1 MTAIYNS
8 RELRVGIDIGSVNH
22 SVAIGDSFGN
32 VLDEFNIDHNKEGF
46 KHFFKRIEEHSL
58 SQNATIA
65 IAMEGF
71 NGWARPLDS
80 EVLSRGYQL
89 YNVNNV
95 KLARYK
101 EIFPGAAKTDAIDAK
116 KILELFSLQD
126 YLPSGKRVLQVVK
139 KSSSENLHLKRL
151 TRRRRQLVIEKVAII
166 NRLGSDLQAI
176 SPGLLAITG
185 KIDNLW
191 FLRFLTYKDDIR
203 KLSQIRYNTLLNI
216 KGVGKKYADIIRQWQ
231 TEAHFA
237 EEVVYTMSMLYDDA
251 LRILQLLSK
260 IKELDKQIK
269 ELCQRSDIATR
280 IMSIPGF
287 GATSCAEL
295 AAEIGTLER
304 FDSEA
309 SLALYV
315 GMANLDNSS
324 GKFKGSKRSKQVN
337 RHAKMAMI
345 NAVSKHVRWVEESK
359 KYYEKKRAEGKVHQQ
374 AIRSLGRHL
383 IRVIWSMITRGKDYE
398 VR

>member
-46 KHFFKRIEEHSL
+46 EHFFKRIEEHSL

-383 IRVIWSMITRGKDYE
+383 IRVIWSMIMRGKDYE

>member
-46 KHFFKRIEEHSL
+46 EHFFKRIEEHSL

>member
-1 MTAIYNS
+1 M
-8 RELRVGIDIGSVNH
+8 
-22 SVAIGDSFGN
+22 
-32 VLDEFNIDHNKEGF
+32 
-46 KHFFKRIEEHSL
+46 
-58 SQNATIA
+58 
-65 IAMEGF
+65 
-71 NGWARPLDS
+71 
-80 EVLSRGYQL
+80 
-89 YNVNNV
+89 
-95 KLARYK
+95 
-101 EIFPGAAKTDAIDAK
+101 
-116 KILELFSLQD
+116 
-126 YLPSGKRVLQVVK
+126 
-139 KSSSENLHLKRL
+139 
-151 TRRRRQLVIEKVAII
+151 IEKVAII

-260 IKELDKQIK
+260 IKVLDKQIK

-287 GATSCAEL
+287 GTTSCAEL

-383 IRVIWSMITRGKDYE
+383 IRVIWSMIMRGKDYE

>member
-46 KHFFKRIEEHSL
+46 EHFFKRIEEHSL

-139 KSSSENLHLKRL
+139 KSSSK
-151 TRRRRQLVIEKVAII
+151 TI
-166 NRLGSDLQAI
+166 N
-176 SPGLLAITG
+176 P
-185 KIDNLW
+185 
-191 FLRFLTYKDDIR
+191 
-203 KLSQIRYNTLLNI
+203 
-216 KGVGKKYADIIRQWQ
+216 KK
-231 TEAHFA
+231 
-237 EEVVYTMSMLYDDA
+237 
-251 LRILQLLSK
+251 
-260 IKELDKQIK
+260 
-269 ELCQRSDIATR
+269 
-280 IMSIPGF
+280 
-287 GATSCAEL
+287 TSA
-295 AAEIGTLER
+295 R
-304 FDSEA
+304 D
-309 SLALYV
+309 
-315 GMANLDNSS
+315 
-324 GKFKGSKRSKQVN
+324 
-337 RHAKMAMI
+337 
-345 NAVSKHVRWVEESK
+345 
-359 KYYEKKRAEGKVHQQ
+359 
-374 AIRSLGRHL
+374 
-383 IRVIWSMITRGKDYE
+383 
-398 VR
+398 